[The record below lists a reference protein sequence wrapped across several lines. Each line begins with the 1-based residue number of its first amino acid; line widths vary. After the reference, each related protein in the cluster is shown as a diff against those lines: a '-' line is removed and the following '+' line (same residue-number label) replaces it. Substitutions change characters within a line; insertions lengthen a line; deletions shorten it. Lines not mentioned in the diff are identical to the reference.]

1 MKAKLFNKKSI
12 LSKPLIRLFVVCAVV
27 LWICWIPSQDREI
40 ALDLCE
46 PWEDMRQRS
55 TARIGPAIDGYSW
68 FQMPSSD
75 ARLRL
80 VDPQYGFVT
89 PIARSFT
96 IGFDDDYNIENVRLS
111 PQVEPLSLD
120 ETLEVVIGLQDQWLS
135 AGWEPYYPGEFPVFA
150 DTPQWR
156 EHLEERGGRTYWRGG
171 SKYMVRLYISRFFSQ
186 KYDEQRYLVT
196 MQLSRP
202 NPD

>member
-1 MKAKLFNKKSI
+1 MNNFSEKLSFSKVAII
-12 LSKPLIRLFVVCAVV
+12 LALLCGFFLVTQWAP
-27 LWICWIPSQDREI
+27 WQDREI
-40 ALDLCE
+40 ALDLGE
-46 PWEDMRQRS
+46 PWEEMRQRS

-96 IGFDDDYNIENVRLS
+96 IGFDDEYNIENVRLS

-120 ETLEVVIGLQDQWLS
+120 ETLKVVIELQNQWLS
-135 AGWEPYYPGEFPVFA
+135 AGWEPYYPGEFPALA

-156 EHLEERGGRTYWRGG
+156 EHLEERRGVTYWRGG